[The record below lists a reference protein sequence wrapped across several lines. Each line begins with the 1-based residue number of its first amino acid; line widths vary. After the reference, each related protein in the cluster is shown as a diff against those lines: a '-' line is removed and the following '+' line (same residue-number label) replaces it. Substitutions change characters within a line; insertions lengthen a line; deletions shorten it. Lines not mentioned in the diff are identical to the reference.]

1 MRAPNR
7 SSLTAP
13 PQPVGTPRVAA
24 TRATFQ
30 QAPPG
35 MLRQLSVPVR
45 TRSVRASPNTARRG
59 KAAAGIAVIG
69 QEKEG
74 RAWGMPRPN
83 LRGGDGHAGMAVVP
97 GVVRPGGGAQAGS
110 ACMATCLVLLLHP
123 RMPRPAP
130 RLDTSGRAPTADALP
145 VLSSRR

>member
-24 TRATFQ
+24 TRTTFQ

-35 MLRQLSVPVR
+35 MLRQLTVPVR

-59 KAAAGIAVIG
+59 KAAAVIAVYG
-69 QEKEG
+69 QKKEG
-74 RAWGMPRPN
+74 RAWSMPRPN
-83 LRGGDGHAGMAVVP
+83 LRGDHGHAGMAVAP
-97 GVVRPGGGAQAGS
+97 GVVRPE
-110 ACMATCLVLLLHP
+110 
-123 RMPRPAP
+123 R
-130 RLDTSGRAPTADALP
+130 
-145 VLSSRR
+145 